1 MDAAPPQVLRQMTAL
16 LNVVDLQRSVSFYTH
31 ALGFRVHGAIE
42 QQGTTI
48 RALLRCGT
56 IDVILNESA
65 MRPLG
70 RSVPHSYAD
79 VVLYFR
85 VDDAQRLRTRL
96 LADRHSVSPLEQR
109 HDGSHEFTMRD
120 PDGYELAFA
129 SERIGPSAY

>member
-1 MDAAPPQVLRQMTAL
+1 MDAAFPQVLRQMTAL
-16 LNVVDLQRSVSFYTH
+16 LNVVDLHRSVSFYTH
-31 ALGFRVHGAIE
+31 ALGFRVHGEVEAH
-42 QQGTTI
+42 GATS
-48 RALLRCGT
+48 RALLRCGS
-56 IDVILNESA
+56 IEVILNESP

-96 LADRHSVSPLEQR
+96 LADRHAVSALEQR
-109 HDGSHEFTMRD
+109 RDGGYEFTMRD

-129 SERIGPSAY
+129 SERIASAY